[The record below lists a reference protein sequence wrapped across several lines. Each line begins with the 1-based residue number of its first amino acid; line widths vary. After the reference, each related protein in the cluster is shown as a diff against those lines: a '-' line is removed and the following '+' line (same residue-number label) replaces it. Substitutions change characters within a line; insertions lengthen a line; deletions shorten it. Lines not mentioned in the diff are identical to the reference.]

1 MESSALF
8 LDLFNNIDVLLVV
21 LVRLTGFF
29 MMLPLFSGSS
39 IPVTFR
45 IMFIVPLAYIIYSSG
60 VVTNV
65 SYYDSIFGLG
75 LLLIK
80 EFFTGFS
87 MSFAV
92 YIIFTIM
99 YMAGQFIDYQIGF
112 SMVSVLDP
120 VSQIQVPITGNLLNI
135 LMLLI
140 LIRSGGFHVFVAT
153 IYRSFDVLPIGQA
166 VILNN
171 STVPWLIINLITEYF
186 SLGVQLAVPIMGTIM
201 IVDISMGFLVKAAP
215 QMNVFV
221 VGMPIKLLV
230 GLVVLYAVVPAFGGI
245 YEFIYEQAMEALLN
259 VMGGLLP

>member
-8 LDLFNNIDVLLVV
+8 LDLFNNIDILLVV
-21 LVRLTGFF
+21 LVRLVGFF

-39 IPVTFR
+39 IPVTLR
-45 IMFIVPLAYIIYSSG
+45 VMFIVPLAFIVYSSG
-60 VVTNV
+60 VVTTIF
-65 SYYDSIFGLG
+65 YQDSVLGLG
-75 LLLIK
+75 VLLIK

-135 LMLLI
+135 FMLLI

-153 IYRSFDVLPIGQA
+153 IYRSFEVLPIGRA
-166 VILNN
+166 VVLNN
-171 STVPWLIINLITEYF
+171 SAVPMIIINLIMEYF
-186 SLGVQLAVPIMGTIM
+186 ALGVQLAVPIIGTIM

-221 VGMPIKLLV
+221 VGMPIKLIV
-230 GLVVLYAVVPAFGGI
+230 GLVVLYAIVPAFGGI
-245 YEFIYEQAMEALLN
+245 YDFIYEQAMEALLN
-259 VMGGLLP
+259 VMGGLMP